1 MRSPR
6 RSFVSERR
14 CSAPGLNPRLT
25 IKYSLL
31 GWNLASDSPLVRGL
45 PCQGA
50 HFLISEWSWIKRKP
64 ISCSSFDT
72 WWGCYSGDKD
82 TGAEGNR
89 CDLHTHYHLN
99 ESADRPVQGPGITW
113 TVSFWSL
120 PHLRGQVPLTSLNP
134 RPPAGD
140 TQSFLTVSSP
150 LKLLAQMPFRIVLH
164 TVFFIVFRLNQEY
177 IQKKLNLNNFFWEF
191 SRNLFA
197 PQSLCGL
204 FSRASDFVFF
214 QFYADVA
221 TWFKKKGGGDN
232 GRHPYHSREGWYCS
246 SWIQDFSAGK
256 AEKVWKQYQKKRVC
270 MWSILPCRKDF
281 EVFSLLPGKLCL
293 PWSCNHFFFMLLV
306 SCAQNKGGIA
316 DVIRDLQGWV
326 PGCTDVFLNTFCSSS
341 GQECPT
347 TLNHF

>member
-14 CSAPGLNPRLT
+14 CSAPRLNLRLT

-82 TGAEGNR
+82 RGTEGNR

-99 ESADRPVQGPGITW
+99 ESADRSVQGPGITW
-113 TVSFWSL
+113 TVFFWSL

-150 LKLLAQMPFRIVLH
+150 LKPLAQMPFRILLH
-164 TVFFIVFRLNQEY
+164 TVFFIVFRHNQEY

-197 PQSLCGL
+197 PQSLCVL
-204 FSRASDFVFF
+204 F
-214 QFYADVA
+214 
-221 TWFKKKGGGDN
+221 
-232 GRHPYHSREGWYCS
+232 
-246 SWIQDFSAGK
+246 
-256 AEKVWKQYQKKRVC
+256 
-270 MWSILPCRKDF
+270 
-281 EVFSLLPGKLCL
+281 
-293 PWSCNHFFFMLLV
+293 
-306 SCAQNKGGIA
+306 
-316 DVIRDLQGWV
+316 
-326 PGCTDVFLNTFCSSS
+326 
-341 GQECPT
+341 
-347 TLNHF
+347 